1 MLKGNLAQKVSR
13 RNRGGGGVEPHLLPY
28 SPGVDRAL
36 PRGWVLGS
44 PGPSGCS
51 HLAGTMG
58 PGQDGFPS
66 LLVFSNFLKK
76 NWLLIHLF
84 LAVPCDIWDQFPDQR
99 SNQHWKVDS

>member
-1 MLKGNLAQKVSR
+1 MYRRDRVVSQALPLQFQAVMFYTVWGR
-13 RNRGGGGVEPHLLPY
+13 HVCSKETLHRESVGGIGVGVAVEPHLLPY

-44 PGPSGCS
+44 PHPSGCS

-66 LLVFSNFLKK
+66 LLVFSNF
-76 NWLLIHLF
+76 
-84 LAVPCDIWDQFPDQR
+84 
-99 SNQHWKVDS
+99 